1 MASSE
6 GYVVDV
12 QPSDLARFADDLIAA
27 AICLELD
34 KALTPGARVTWTSA
48 LRAIEREEPEGLV
61 LGLAA
66 IARTPGAAQTLVEQL
81 LAGLANSLVEV

>member
-1 MASSE
+1 MARME
-6 GYVVDV
+6 GHVAGV
-12 QPSDLARFADDLIAA
+12 QPTDLVRFADDLIAA

-34 KALTPGARVTWTSA
+34 KALTPGARITWTSA
-48 LRAIEREEPEGLV
+48 LRSIEREEPEGLV

-81 LAGLANSLVEV
+81 LASLADNPAG